1 MSQRSVETW
10 KVKGERANYLHTAAA
25 INKCYYFDKFLGVT
39 VEGVQRVGKTSYTC
53 KSLAQAAGEWEWDKE
68 APAGSKRL
76 VCVKSNFDA
85 VKNWLVFLPREFLS
99 LVFNYGEEKERAAIW
114 DDAGFWLFS
123 LDWYEPF
130 VKAVSRY
137 SQLCGTQFAALIMT
151 TPDKKL
157 ISQKVLDAL
166 PKMKVCEVVEAGQ
179 ESYYNRPRV
188 ARVYEKWTWAD
199 GKRGGVKKK
208 WEDHFNAFLPDDFYD
223 WYFPKRKG
231 YLEEGKKIL
240 RREVTRLDHKTGQQT
255 GLEGLDK
262 GDADDLMEN
271 VHKVVG
277 GEERLKEV
285 NEVLKMIEQDQ
296 ELTT

>member
-1 MSQRSVETW
+1 MSTRSQESW
-10 KVKGERANYLHTAAA
+10 RATGDRVDYLKTAAA
-25 INKCYYFDKFLGVT
+25 INKCYYFDKFLGMT

-53 KSLAQAAGEWEWDKE
+53 KCLAQANGDWEWDKD
-68 APAGSKRL
+68 AVGSKRL
-76 VCVKSNFDA
+76 VCVKSNFEA
-85 VKNWLVFLPREFLS
+85 VKRWVVFLPKEFLN
-99 LVFNYGEEKERAAIW
+99 LVFNYGEEKQRAVIW
-114 DDAGFWLFS
+114 DDAGFWLFA

-151 TPDKKL
+151 TPDKRL
-157 ISQKVLDAL
+157 ISTKVLDAL
-166 PKMKVCEVVEAGQ
+166 PKMKVCEIVEHGR
-179 ESYYNRPRV
+179 ETYYYRPRI

-240 RREVTRLDHKTGQQT
+240 KREIGRLDKKSN
-255 GLEGLDK
+255 EGMAGMDRK
-262 GDADDLMEN
+262 EQEELMET

-277 GEERLKEV
+277 GEERLREV
-285 NEVLKMIEQDQ
+285 NEVLKLIESDQ
-296 ELTT
+296 H